1 MDECRSIKIL
11 FPFSMNHKNALLLKK
26 GFEFHSTLFG
36 LSLTKGD
43 LLGSE
48 PRPTDDNQ
56 GIFAWFIVACE
67 GFTKLSN
74 RWKCVEISATAIKKT
89 NI

>member
-36 LSLTKGD
+36 LSLTN
-43 LLGSE
+43 GSE
-48 PRPTDDNQ
+48 PRPSDDNQ
-56 GIFAWFIVACE
+56 GICAWFIVACE